1 MDFFEVVAGR
11 RTTNGP
17 LAPTPVSAE
26 HQRLLVDVAGMAP
39 SHFNSQPWRFV
50 LVDDPSRIDRIARI
64 SGESMT
70 RVFEQGL
77 FFSRYRRFFRFSDH
91 EMEER
96 RDGILFDR
104 LPRALRPFVRFV
116 FTDRATALMNRL
128 GIPSTLGADNEALV
142 RGAPLILAVL
152 LDSTEYRPGEL
163 SGFYSVFGMGAAVEN
178 IWLATAALGMGI
190 QFISFPMEVPER
202 WAELE
207 DLLAVP
213 EDLELMALYRVGYL
227 PASSDRPR
235 IDWSSRQRKRL
246 SQYVFRNTCLEAED
260 DRYGESGS
268 VVAPL
273 QPTA

>member
-77 FFSRYRRFFRFSDH
+77 FFSRYRRFFRFSDD
-91 EMEER
+91 EMEQR

-152 LDSTEYRPGEL
+152 LDRTEYRPGEL

-260 DRYGESGS
+260 DHYGESGS